1 MWMIVA
7 SLLFAVMGVCVKKG
21 ATVFSSA
28 ELVFWRGVVSA
39 VVIALLAWSQGIGLR
54 TTRFKLHASRSLVG
68 SFSMAAWFHALAYL
82 PLGAAMTL
90 NYLSSVWVA
99 LFLVGAGFMAYVA
112 GMTGGAKEG
121 ETRMLVGQLSLLTT
135 VVAGFAGVVM
145 ILKPGAD
152 PQAIV
157 ATLSGLLSGLL
168 AAFAYLQVVAL
179 TRAGEPEMRVVFYY
193 ALATA
198 LVGGLWMLVSGIS
211 DPSAW
216 HWGNVVWLLLIGLSA
231 AFGQLAL
238 TRAYGAAQSHVE
250 TLVVANL
257 QYCGILFAVLF
268 GIWFFDEHVDLVGWI
283 GIAVVVVSSVA
294 ATVIRDRMFPKAPV
308 EDH

>member
-21 ATVFSSA
+21 ATFFSSA
-28 ELVFWRGVVSA
+28 ELVFWRGVISA
-39 VVIALLAWSQGIGLR
+39 LVIALLAWSQGISLR
-54 TTRFKLHASRSLVG
+54 TTHFKLHASRSLVG
-68 SFSMAAWFHALAYL
+68 SFSMSAWFYALAYL

-99 LFLVGAGFMAYVA
+99 LFLVGAGFMAYV
-112 GMTGGAKEG
+112 TGGTKEG
-121 ETRMLVGQLSLLTT
+121 ESRMLLGQLALLST

-152 PQAIV
+152 PQAIA

-179 TRAGEPEMRVVFYY
+179 TRVGEPETRVVFYY

-198 LVGGLWMLVSGIS
+198 LVGGVWMLVSGT
-211 DPSAW
+211 SAW
-216 HWGNVVWLLLIGLSA
+216 HWANAVWLLLIGLSA

-268 GIWFFDEHVDLVGWI
+268 GIWFFDEHVDLAGWI
-283 GIAVVVVSSVA
+283 GIAVVVASSVA
-294 ATVIRDRMFPKAPV
+294 ATIIRDRLFPKAPV
-308 EDH
+308 EEH

>member
-21 ATVFSSA
+21 AAFFSSA
-28 ELVFWRGVVSA
+28 ELVFWRGVISA
-39 VVIALLAWSQGIGLR
+39 IVIALLAWSQGISLR
-54 TTRFKLHASRSLVG
+54 TSHFRLHASRSVVG
-68 SFSMAAWFHALAYL
+68 SVSMATWFYALAYL

-99 LFLVGAGFMAYVA
+99 LFLVGAGFMAYVS
-112 GMTGGAKEG
+112 GSTKEG
-121 ETRMLVGQLSLLTT
+121 ESRMLLGQLALLST

-152 PQAIV
+152 PQAIA

-179 TRAGEPEMRVVFYY
+179 TRVGEPDTRVVFYY

-198 LVGGLWMLVSGIS
+198 LIGGLWMLVSKTS
-211 DPSAW
+211 PW
-216 HWGNVVWLLLIGLSA
+216 HWANAVWLLLIGLSA

-238 TRAYGAAQSHVE
+238 TRAYGEAQSHVQ

-268 GIWFFDEHVDLVGWI
+268 GIWLFDEQVDLLGWT
-283 GIAVVVVSSVA
+283 GIAVVVASSVA
-294 ATVIRDRMFPKAPV
+294 ATVIRDRLFPKAPV

>member
-7 SLLFAVMGVCVKKG
+7 SLLFAIMGVCVKKG
-21 ATVFSSA
+21 ATFFNSA
-28 ELVFWRGVVSA
+28 ELVFWRGVISA

-54 TTRFKLHASRSLVG
+54 TTRFGLHASRSLVG
-68 SFSMAAWFHALAYL
+68 SFSMATWFYALAYL
-82 PLGAAMTL
+82 PLAGAMTL

-99 LFLVGAGFMAYVA
+99 LFLVGAGFMAYV
-112 GMTGGAKEG
+112 TGGTREG
-121 ETRMLVGQLSLLTT
+121 ENRMLMGQLALLAT

-145 ILKPGAD
+145 VLKPGAD
-152 PQAIV
+152 PQAV
-157 ATLSGLLSGLL
+157 AATLSGLLSGLL

-179 TRAGEPEMRVVFYY
+179 SRAGEPEIRVVFYY

-198 LVGGLWMLVSGIS
+198 LVGGLWMLVSDHS
-211 DPSAW
+211 VW
-216 HWGNVVWLLLIGLSA
+216 HWANAVWLLLIGLSA

-238 TRAYGAAQSHVE
+238 TRAYGAARSHVE

-268 GIWFFDEHVDLVGWI
+268 GIWFFGEQVDLVGWAGI
-283 GIAVVVVSSVA
+283 GVVVTSSVA
-294 ATVIRDRMFPKAPV
+294 ATVIRDRLFPKAPV
-308 EDH
+308 EEH